1 MPQEVKIAKLG
12 VNDDLKASRV
22 AIDQVGHYLVTA
34 TKNEGGNL
42 QVTSWFLDPNGT
54 PRPYDRA
61 VGGGVGI
68 VDIRH
73 VGNGVFATS
82 VENAVGNLEIITWS
96 LSPLGKITRHE
107 EIVFGKVSAIAT
119 DAFEYHNKLVV
130 AVVDSAG
137 KVRIKLLDIDK
148 ETHALEQLD
157 NEIGNDSSLVDI
169 ETAGTRL
176 INLYSRD
183 ADGNF
188 KVSSFLHG
196 HEDVRPSRGE
206 PYGSGNLGA
215 IKVAKRGGRRRSNK
229 GSRVALI
236 DGHGG
241 LRVTSLGFGRSRTER
256 GAIEI
261 TRHDSTKAPV
271 GKAISIASN
280 DRDFG
285 FWTAVQGADQKL
297 RVDFWGYGDPLV
309 HHPEGAPVNHGSHT
323 DSQAINDVVC
333 ASPYYGNHL
342 VTAATTDGGGLV
354 VAAWRADGVQQAD

>member
-1 MPQEVKIAKLG
+1 MSNEVKISKLG
-12 VNDDLKASRV
+12 THDELQASKV

-34 TKNEGGNL
+34 TRNEGGNL
-42 QVTSWFLDPNGT
+42 QVTSWFLDPSGA
-54 PRPYDRA
+54 PCPYDRA
-61 VGGGVGI
+61 VAGGVGL

-82 VENAVGNLEIITWS
+82 VENASGNLEIITWS

-137 KVRIKLLDIDK
+137 KVRIKLIDVDK
-148 ETHALEQLD
+148 ETHALEQVD

-183 ADGNF
+183 AEGNF
-188 KVSSFLHG
+188 KVTSFLHG

-206 PYGSGNLGA
+206 PYGSGNLGE
-215 IKVAKRGGRRRSNK
+215 IKVAKRGGRRRNNK

-236 DGHGG
+236 DGNGG
-241 LRVTSLGFGRSRTER
+241 LRVTSLGFARSRTER

-261 TRHDSTKAPV
+261 TRNDSTKASV
-271 GKAISIASN
+271 GKVISIASN
-280 DRDFG
+280 DRDYG
-285 FWTAVQGADQKL
+285 FWTAVQGSDDKL
-297 RVDFWGYGDPLV
+297 RVDFWGYGNPLV
-309 HHPEGAPVNHGSHT
+309 HHPEGAPVNHASHA
-323 DSQAINDVVC
+323 DGQAISDVVC

-342 VTAATTDGGGLV
+342 VTAAITDGGKLSV
-354 VAAWRADGVQQAD
+354 SAWRADGVQQAE